1 MAEARLAP
9 APVPRLAEAPFLPA
23 PVPVPWVGI
32 ADAQSMPVIVP
43 GSRVKTIVTLPAH
56 APLPVP
62 RVHEPAEVQ
71 LAPAPTPARRVK
83 AASTKLVPAPVSV
96 PRVWMAGVRPDPVPV
111 PAPRRRAAKSQLSA
125 QSVALLPAHPSSLQP
140 PSQPPLYLACSSLVH
155 SFQLLTLP

>member
-9 APVPRLAEAPFLPA
+9 APVPRLAEAPFVPA

-32 ADAQSMPVIVP
+32 TDAQSMPVTVP
-43 GSRVKTIVTLPAH
+43 GSRVKTIVTAH
-56 APLPVP
+56 APVPVP
-62 RVHEPAEVQ
+62 WVHEPAEVQ
-71 LAPAPTPARRVK
+71 LAPAPTPACRVK

-111 PAPRRRAAKSQLSA
+111 PAPRRRAAKSQISA
-125 QSVALLPAHPSSLQP
+125 QSLALLPAHPSSLQP
-140 PSQPPLYLACSSLVH
+140 PSQPPLYLVCSSLVH

>member
-1 MAEARLAP
+1 M
-9 APVPRLAEAPFLPA
+9 
-23 PVPVPWVGI
+23 GI
-32 ADAQSMPVIVP
+32 ADAQSMPVTVP

-56 APLPVP
+56 APVPVP
-62 RVHEPAEVQ
+62 RVHEPEEVQ

-83 AASTKLVPAPVSV
+83 AARTRLVPAPVSV

-125 QSVALLPAHPSSLQP
+125 QLPAHPSSLQP

>member
-9 APVPRLAEAPFLPA
+9 APVPRLAEAPFVPA

-32 ADAQSMPVIVP
+32 ADAQSMPVTVP
-43 GSRVKTIVTLPAH
+43 GSRVKTIVTAH
-56 APLPVP
+56 APVPVP
-62 RVHEPAEVQ
+62 WVHEPAEVQ

-111 PAPRRRAAKSQLSA
+111 PAPRRRAAKSQISA
-125 QSVALLPAHPSSLQP
+125 QSLALLPAHPSSLQP
-140 PSQPPLYLACSSLVH
+140 PSQPPLHLVCSSLVH